1 MSKDEFA
8 LRLELTSKQADVLVS
23 ALDLYSRI
31 LIGQFEE
38 IAHLSLVHNVDMLP
52 EKMME
57 RHHQFSDEL
66 RKLKERLLAIPRN
79 GSFGIHSKKV
89 SDLARVAYDI
99 QQVVRNA
106 LAWERTPGGGIGVN
120 FDRPMQTSSQKLPP
134 AKILKKDSGE
144 AV

>member
-8 LRLELTSKQADVLVS
+8 LRLELTGKQADVLVS

-38 IAHLSLVHNVDMLP
+38 IAHLSLVYNVDMLP
-52 EKMME
+52 ENMME

-79 GSFGIHSKKV
+79 GSFGIHSREV
-89 SDLARVAYDI
+89 NDAARVAYDI

-106 LAWERTPGGGIGVN
+106 LAWERTPEGGIGVN
-120 FDRPMQTSSQKLPP
+120 FDRPMQTGSQKLPP
-134 AKILKKDSGE
+134 ATILKKDSE
-144 AV
+144 EMV